1 MSLCFILAIYIFFAL
16 YFQCGYSKVY
26 DVESDDLPYDFAYHV
41 NATTNS
47 IEECEFCW
55 ASLCKGSY
63 CFKADKEIKFPFI
76 EIPIN
81 TNISLPNNNSEH
93 QKNKVNRYITFPYV
107 DFFSLEKAYKTSVK
121 CSKDSQC
128 FTNKCVNNDCVFN
141 EKRDIKLCV
150 DGHCGRFM
158 GDPCTTRDECAEG
171 DYDGVCHYPEQPEG
185 ETDIEYT
192 LKFLSTL
199 GFLIIIV
206 IIVCCIACYNSN
218 TKVSN
223 TESHKQYTGI
233 N

>member
-1 MSLCFILAIYIFFAL
+1 MSLYFVLAIYIYFAL

-26 DVESDDLPYDFAYHV
+26 DVESEDLPYDFAYHIYNV
-41 NATTNS
+41 
-47 IEECEFCW
+47 
-55 ASLCKGSY
+55 
-63 CFKADKEIKFPFI
+63 
-76 EIPIN
+76 
-81 TNISLPNNNSEH
+81 
-93 QKNKVNRYITFPYV
+93 FPYV
-107 DFFSLEKAYKTSVK
+107 EFFCLEKAYKTSVK

-128 FTNKCVNNDCVFN
+128 FTNKYVNNDCLFN
-141 EKRDIKLCV
+141 ENGDIKLCV

-158 GDPCTTRDECAEG
+158 GDPCTTRDECAKG
-171 DYDGVCHYPEQPEG
+171 DCDGVCHYPEQSEG

-206 IIVCCIACYNSN
+206 IIVCCVACYNSN

-223 TESHKQYTGI
+223 TESNKQYTGI